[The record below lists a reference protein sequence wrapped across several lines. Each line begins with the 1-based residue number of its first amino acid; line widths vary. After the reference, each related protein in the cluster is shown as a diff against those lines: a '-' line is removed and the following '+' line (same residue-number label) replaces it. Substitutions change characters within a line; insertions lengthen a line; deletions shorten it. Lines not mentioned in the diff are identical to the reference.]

1 MRHHIPAITAVVAA
15 LTIGLCVFARDNNRW
30 DEEAQRRK
38 AEYIYGEA
46 QRQYAIDSTGA
57 QYQLYQRAYLIDST
71 NPAYFSDIAYFYLT
85 WTQRDE
91 SLIHQA
97 KNLLAKKFEADPT
110 DVSNTYNYARLE
122 GQLGNVQRQ
131 LEIMHV
137 LDSLN
142 PSRHEIALSYIDMM
156 ISSGDS
162 TMPPKALKRIDALE
176 VATGKSIESTQRK
189 VSIYAYLNDSIS
201 ALNEMHNAIASSPL
215 NPDYYMLTG
224 RVFEIFSNKD
234 SSLYYYKK
242 ACELEPGNGNASV
255 VLAEFYKKTGDNEG
269 YSREINRA
277 LLETDLDVQSKHD
290 MLLDYTRNFIN
301 DSTYIQHVNSTFN
314 KVIEKN
320 PQETMIRD
328 LYAEALSAQDKFAA
342 AAEQMDFVVDLQPE
356 ESSNWA
362 KCGVYHLNAD
372 NYVKARDILNRGL
385 KYHNTDP
392 FLHQLLAS
400 AYNSPDDGDT
410 AKAIDELKIAYELTD
425 STDYENRAQRLTY
438 IGDLFS
444 NDEQKDS
451 AIIYYRKAL
460 EISPNDILTNNNYAY
475 LISEISNDST
485 LLAEAEAMSFKTIT
499 AEPENPT
506 YLDTYAWIL
515 YKQQNY
521 KKAKEYIDRALSLT
535 EESGE
540 EFTVDY
546 YIHAGDI
553 YFWNQLPEKA
563 LEFWEKALQLDP
575 ENELLAR
582 KVKHKTYFHE

>member
-57 QYQLYQRAYLIDST
+57 QYQLYQRAYLIDSI

-91 SLIHQA
+91 SLIYQA
-97 KNLLAKKFEADPT
+97 KELMRKKFEADPT
-110 DVSNTYNYARLE
+110 DISNAYNYARLE
-122 GQLGNVQRQ
+122 GQLGNMQRQ
-131 LEIMHV
+131 IEVMHV
-137 LDSLN
+137 IDSLN
-142 PSRHEIALSYIDMM
+142 PSRDEIALSYIDII
-156 ISSGDS
+156 ISTGDS
-162 TMPPKALKRIDALE
+162 TLIPEALNRIEKLE
-176 VATGKSIESTQRK
+176 IASGKSIETTQRK
-189 VSIYAYLNDSIS
+189 VSIFSYLNDSIR
-201 ALNEMHNAIASSPL
+201 AFNELHNAIASSPL

-224 RVFEIFSNKD
+224 RVFEIFTNND
-234 SSLYYYKK
+234 SALYYYNK
-242 ACELEPGNGNASV
+242 ACEIEPDNGNASV
-255 VLAEFYKKTGDNEG
+255 ILAEFYKKTGNNDN

-277 LLETDLDVQSKHD
+277 LLETNLDTQSKHD
-290 MLLDYTRNFIN
+290 ILLDYTRNFIN
-301 DSTYIQHVNSTFN
+301 DTTYIEHVNSTFN
-314 KVIEKN
+314 NVIEKN
-320 PQETMIRD
+320 PQETMIRN

-372 NYVKARDILNRGL
+372 NYSKARDILNRGI

-400 AYNSPDDGDT
+400 AYNSPNDSDI

-425 STDYENRAQRLTY
+425 STDYENRAHRLTY

-444 NDEQKDS
+444 NEEQKDS
-451 AIIYYRKAL
+451 AIIYYRKSL

-475 LISEISNDST
+475 LISEMTNDST

-553 YFWNQLPEKA
+553 YFWNQLPEQA